1 MCDAEISLDAFSGKP
16 LHFFMDNLCSTK
28 MPENDMKNE

>member
-1 MCDAEISLDAFSGKP
+1 MGDAEVSLGAFSGKP

-28 MPENDMKNE
+28 MPKNDMKSE